1 MDRYTYQPLDSAEG
15 EIRLFRLLP
24 GSFSD
29 DIEIDIFHARSRF
42 KEEEHKESKSRKLSD
57 AIIHPSQG
65 IPLYE
70 ALSYVWG
77 SEAEPSFVTVRR
89 SSRYSPGCLSV
100 TQNLAEALRYLRKE
114 NEDRILWVDAI
125 CINQEDLAE
134 RGVQVG
140 RMGDIYRNATQ
151 VDVWLGPGS
160 VDSEVAVNLV
170 HSITVD
176 LVRAGPEERA
186 QWGEDAY
193 TVLPGSETARLFAD
207 SHELYPKFSA
217 LTRLCRRRWF
227 TRLWI
232 YQEFHLSRAAI
243 AFVGRRTFDVR
254 DLYNVISFLYSLP
267 GDEQS
272 STTILRVRNVL
283 KPRPWGGRGV
293 RPSKITW
300 VLKHSLCSDER
311 DRVYAILG
319 LLSDEFR
326 TEIVPDYSKSIREV
340 YKDFFICELKSQK
353 VVSLQGSEDEYE
365 DDSPSW
371 APNLSPKL
379 TKLDTFRASERS
391 KHEIIYEKADESL
404 RLPAKAIGT
413 IAEIWFTTPDAKFTP
428 EILGVFRACAPR
440 SMAES
445 PYPQGG
451 NKLDAYIYSLAGG
464 RCEEVSKAG
473 RHPSVAEIHELIQGG
488 DFSDKKCVKEIGSN
502 LESIR
507 GRAIFST
514 CDGLIGM
521 CPSTVKVGDKI
532 YVTLGVDRPLLL
544 SGVEDMPKKY
554 RLKGECYVHGFT
566 NSEAFLGPLPVL
578 PSGGVWSY
586 EMKFVQGSF
595 EMLYRT
601 GGVMT
606 QNDPRLGP
614 LTRGWKKI
622 YHKKGD
628 KQPYETEFDSDGT
641 MRRLRFQHISTG
653 KAKYSDPRMT
663 SSALKERGVV
673 FEDIIII

>member
-1 MDRYTYQPLDSAEG
+1 MDRYNYQPLDSAEG

-29 DIEIDIFHARSRF
+29 DIEIDIFHAKSRF
-42 KEEEHKESKSRKLSD
+42 KEEEHNISKSRKLSD

-89 SSRYSPGCLSV
+89 ISRYSPGRLSV

-125 CINQEDLAE
+125 CINQKDLAE

-140 RMGDIYRNATQ
+140 RMGNIYKNATQ
-151 VDVWLGPGS
+151 VDVWLGPES
-160 VDSEVAVNLV
+160 EDSEVAVGLV

-176 LVRAGPEERA
+176 SVRAGPKERA
-186 QWGEDAY
+186 QWGEDTL

-207 SHELYPKFSA
+207 PDELYPKIVAFK
-217 LTRLCRRRWF
+217 RLCRRPWF
-227 TRLWI
+227 TRVWI
-232 YQEFHLSRAAI
+232 YQEFHLSKAAV
-243 AFVGRRTFDVR
+243 AFVGRRTFNVR
-254 DLYNVISFLYSLP
+254 DLLKVLRFLLSRP
-267 GDEQS
+267 GGKYVT
-272 STTILRVRNVL
+272 STIQHAKKVLR
-283 KPRPWGGRGV
+283 PIGSWV
-293 RPSKITW
+293 RPSDVTW
-300 VLKHSLCSDER
+300 SLKRSLCSDER

-319 LLSDEFR
+319 LLRDEFR

-340 YKDFFICELKSQK
+340 YKDFFICELKSQT

-379 TKLDTFRASERS
+379 SRLEPARASGSS

-413 IAEIWFTTPDAKFTP
+413 IAEIWFTFSDARFTP
-428 EILGVFRACAPR
+428 EILKLFRAYAPR

-445 PYPQGG
+445 PYPQVGT
-451 NKLDAYIYSLAGG
+451 KLDAYICSLAGG
-464 RCEEVSKAG
+464 GCEEGSKAG
-473 RHPSVAEIHELIQGG
+473 RLPTVAEIREFIQGG
-488 DFSDKKCVKEIGSN
+488 DFSDQECVEKIQWYF
-502 LESIR
+502 ESIR

-514 CDGLIGM
+514 HEGMIGM

-532 YVTLGVDRPLLL
+532 CVTLGVERPFLL

-554 RLKGECYVHGFT
+554 RLKGECYVHGFQ
-566 NSEAFLGPLPVL
+566 NSEVFLGSLPVL
-578 PSGGVWSY
+578 PSGGVWGY
-586 EMKFVQGSF
+586 ELKYVQDSSAVV
-595 EMLYRT
+595 YRT
-601 GGVMT
+601 GGVRT

-614 LTRGWKKI
+614 LPRGWKKV
-622 YHKKGD
+622 YHKKRD

-641 MRRLRFQHISTG
+641 MRRLLFHQISTG
-653 KAKYSDPRMT
+653 ETTIYDPRMT
-663 SSALKERGVV
+663 SFALKERGVIL
-673 FEDIIII
+673 EDLIII

>member
-42 KEEEHKESKSRKLSD
+42 KEEGHKRSKSRKL
-57 AIIHPSQG
+57 

-89 SSRYSPGCLSV
+89 SSRYSPGRLSV

-125 CINQEDLAE
+125 CINQKDLAE

-140 RMGDIYRNATQ
+140 RMGNIYKNATQ
-151 VDVWLGPGS
+151 VDVWLGPES
-160 VDSEVAVNLV
+160 EDSEVAVDLV
-170 HSITVD
+170 HFITVN

-186 QWGEDAY
+186 QWGEDAL
-193 TVLPGSETARLFAD
+193 TVLPGSETAKLVAD
-207 SHELYPKFSA
+207 SDELYLKFRA
-217 LTRLCRRRWF
+217 LKRLCGRRWF

-243 AFVGRRTFDVR
+243 AFVGLRTFNVR
-254 DLYNVISFLYSLP
+254 DLYKVLRFLYSRP
-267 GDEQS
+267 GGEYRTS
-272 STTILRVRNVL
+272 TILHVRNLL
-283 KPRPWGGRGV
+283 KPRTWRMRAV
-293 RPSKITW
+293 RPSKITR
-300 VLKHSLCSDER
+300 VLKHSSCSDER

-319 LLSDEFR
+319 LLSVEYR
-326 TEIVPDYSKSIREV
+326 TEIVPDYSKSIQEV
-340 YKDFFICELKSQK
+340 YKDFFICELKRQRGLRLS
-353 VVSLQGSEDEYE
+353 GSEDEYE
-365 DDSPSW
+365 GDSPSW
-371 APNLSPKL
+371 TPNLSPKL
-379 TKLDTFRASERS
+379 SKLETSRASGTS

-413 IAEIWFTTPDAKFTP
+413 VAEIWFTTPDAKSTP
-428 EILGVFRACAPR
+428 EILRVFRACAPR
-440 SMAES
+440 SMAEI

-464 RCEEVSKAG
+464 RCEEGSKAG
-473 RHPSVAEIHELIQGG
+473 RHPSVAEIRELIQGG
-488 DFSDKKCVKEIGSN
+488 DFSDKECVRKIGLSISN
-502 LESIR
+502 MY

-514 CDGLIGM
+514 GDGLIGL
-521 CPSTVKVGDKI
+521 CPNTVKVGDKI
-532 YVTLGVDRPLLL
+532 YCTLGVDYPILL
-544 SGVEDMPKKY
+544 SSVEGMPNNF
-554 RLKGECYVHGFT
+554 RLRGECYVHGFK

-586 EMKFVQGSF
+586 EMKYVQNSF
-595 EMLYRT
+595 EVVYRT
-601 GGVMT
+601 GGVMS

-614 LTRGWKKI
+614 LPRDWKKG
-622 YHKKGD
+622 YFKEGD
-628 KQPYETEFDSDGT
+628 EQPYKTEYDGDGT
-641 MRRLRFQHISTG
+641 MRRLRFQQISTG
-653 KAKYSDPRMT
+653 ETTKYDPRMT
-663 SSALKERGVV
+663 SSALKERGVI
-673 FEDIIII
+673 FENIIII